1 MIEQSWRAGDG
12 AQCGLLG
19 LYFVERDCSQQSQIL
34 SLLLAYLWCLVV
46 CALLGIAEISGRLR
60 CADEGLEDWKAS

>member
-1 MIEQSWRAGDG
+1 MRSVRFVFCGE
-12 AQCGLLG
+12 GLLAAVSDLVAAFG
-19 LYFVERDCSQQSQIL
+19 IFVV
-34 SLLLAYLWCLVV
+34 LVV